1 MAPRPLTTAELPEPL
16 PLVGRTVELARLE
29 ALLEGSSAEHRAVF
43 VRGDGGVG
51 KSRLVAELADR
62 AERRSWTVVRGRAYP
77 VERGVPFAIYSDAW
91 LPVLEEMPASTRSV
105 LTRGG
110 DDELRFLFPGLGERP
125 EHVREAAAS
134 DPDELRTRVLW
145 NFAEFVKRMA
155 ARTPIL
161 CVLEDLHWS
170 DRSSIELTHFL
181 ARQLVGHPVL
191 LVCTV
196 NDQEREENPEVAR
209 AEQSLVGIGA
219 AEILRLPPLSHEQVV
234 ELVSRTFATE
244 PEVVRDLG
252 GVLYGWSRGNAFF
265 LREMLKSLPA
275 SGRLRFE
282 NGSWV
287 GWDGDDLDL
296 PPSIREAILADV
308 DRLSSEARTVLDLA
322 AVVGNRAGYGLLHT
336 IAGLEDEAMLRS
348 VEELCS
354 RGLLEE
360 RSEGGSTVYDFRHP
374 LVQQTLYR
382 EFGIQRVRSLHAR
395 VAEAME
401 TFYSGRTD
409 EHVDELAF
417 HFART
422 DPGAG
427 GRKAAS
433 YLKRAGARALERRA
447 AEEAIAYLE
456 SARALETGIEAQD
469 GGRPGQEGD
478 ADPRGQ
484 TDPQSEAD
492 TTVMLARALGQTGD
506 YARAG
511 ELWTEVL
518 TALDA
523 SDPRFARASRMLG
536 LTHLWQGH
544 HARAME
550 VLEEGLAAAE
560 RIGDTRGGVRLLVAK
575 AHTLHEVGRA
585 EEALDSLTRALPMAQ
600 EIGDDALLARV
611 HRALSLLHVWV
622 GPPERAIEHG
632 REAIRLAD
640 AVDDPSSGFW
650 ARWGLA
656 VLIGMRGDTEAMA
669 EAIRELNEIA
679 DRLRSPVLRL
689 WTADMSVELAYA
701 RGEWDRGLAEGLRS
715 IELARRL
722 HQRTLLPRLLV
733 WTSQFHL
740 ARGELEPAQELVEE
754 AVEMSGIRKD
764 GAALDVH
771 QVVPTYIGLAQY
783 LTQLGDF
790 EEAIDAAATGLQIA
804 EGTGYTLWAIHQ
816 LLPAYAEACLWA
828 GQIDRAEEI
837 GKRMRAHADRIDHRI
852 GRAWADACESLV
864 RWKRGDAAGAIDQML
879 SAADDLE
886 AIPMLWT
893 ATRLR
898 RQVAGR
904 MLEVGRTEEGLE
916 QLRRVHD
923 VCVSVGAGL
932 ELEKTRA
939 MFRNAEQRPPPIRR
953 DGGPL
958 GLTDAEARVTSLVA
972 QGMSNKA
979 IAAELGCAARTVSTH
994 LSNIYA
1000 KLDIGGPG
1008 GRVRLGNLARE
1019 AGLLEA

>member
-1 MAPRPLTTAELPEPL
+1 MPRHPNDRTPVLPDPL
-16 PLVGRTVELARLE
+16 PLVGRTDELARLE
-29 ALLEGSSAEHRAVF
+29 ALLEGSGGDHRAVF

-51 KSRLVAELADR
+51 KSRVVAELADR
-62 AERRSWTVVRGRAYP
+62 AERRSWQVVRGRAYP

-91 LPVLEEMPASTRSV
+91 LPLLEEMPAATRSV

-134 DPDELRTRVLW
+134 DPDELRTRVQW
-145 NFAEFVKRMA
+145 NFAEFLKRMA

-181 ARQLVGHPVL
+181 ARQVAGHPVL
-191 LVCTV
+191 IVCTV
-196 NDQEREENPEVAR
+196 NDQERDDSPDLVR

-219 AEILRLPPLSHEQVV
+219 AEVMRLPPLTHEQVV
-234 ELVSRTFATE
+234 ELVSRTFATA
-244 PEVVRDLG
+244 PEEVRELAG
-252 GVLYGWSRGNAFF
+252 ILFGWSRGNAFF
-265 LREMLKSLPA
+265 LREMLRALPG

-282 NGSWV
+282 NGVWV
-287 GWDGDDLDL
+287 GWDGEDLDL
-296 PPSIREAILADV
+296 PPSIREAILSTV
-308 DRLSSEARTVLDLA
+308 DRLSPDARTVIDLA
-322 AVVGNRAGYGLLHT
+322 AVVGNRARYGLLHS
-336 IAGLEDEAMLRS
+336 IAGLERDAMLHALD
-348 VEELCS
+348 ELCA
-354 RGLLEE
+354 RGLLDE
-360 RSEGGSTVYDFRHP
+360 RAETDSTVYEFRHP
-374 LVQQTLYR
+374 LVQQTLYDD
-382 EFGIQRVRSLHAR
+382 FGLQRVRSLHAR

-401 TFYSGRTD
+401 EFYSGQTG

-417 HFART
+417 HFTRADR
-422 DPGAG
+422 GAG
-427 GRKAAS
+427 GAKAID
-433 YLKRAGARALERRA
+433 YLVQAGKRALDRRA
-447 AEEAIAYLE
+447 AGEAIAYLE
-456 SARALETGIEAQD
+456 SAQALRRDGASAAGTSSEQGEDDLET
-469 GGRPGQEGD
+469 
-478 ADPRGQ
+478 
-484 TDPQSEAD
+484 
-492 TTVMLARALGQTGD
+492 TVTLARAFGQQGA
-506 YARAG
+506 YERSA
-511 ELWTEVL
+511 ELWSEVL
-518 TALDA
+518 AQLES
-523 SDPRFARASRMLG
+523 SDPRYGRACRMLA
-536 LTHLWQGH
+536 LTRLWQGQ
-544 HARAME
+544 HAEAMD
-550 VLEEGLAAAE
+550 VLDQGLSAAGGL
-560 RIGDTRGGVRLLVAK
+560 GDTRTGVRLLIAR
-575 AHTLHEVGRA
+575 AHALHEVGRA
-585 EEALDSLTRALPMAQ
+585 EEALAALHRALPMAV
-600 EIGDDALLARV
+600 EIGDEALLARV

-622 GPPERAIEHG
+622 GPPRDAIEHG
-632 REAIRLAD
+632 EEAIRLAD
-640 AVDDPSSGFW
+640 KVGDDSSGFW

-656 VLIGMRGDTEAMA
+656 VLVGMRGDTGGMA
-669 EAIRELNEIA
+669 AAIEELNEMA
-679 DRLRSPVLRL
+679 DRMRSPVLRL

-715 IELARRL
+715 IEVARRL
-722 HQRTLLPRLLV
+722 RQRTLLPRLLV
-733 WTSQFHL
+733 WTSQFYL
-740 ARGELEPAQELVEE
+740 ARGEIEPARELIQE
-754 AVEMSGIRKD
+754 AVEMSGIETP

-804 EGTGYTLWAIHQ
+804 EGTGYVLWAIHQ

-837 GKRMRAHADRIDHRI
+837 GERMRAHADRIDHRI

-879 SAADDLE
+879 HAADDLE

-904 MLEVGRTEEGLE
+904 MLEVGRTDEGLE
-916 QLRRVHD
+916 QLKRVHD

-939 MFRNAEQRPPPIRR
+939 MFRSEGRRPPPIRR

-958 GLTDAEARVTSLVA
+958 GLTGAEARIAALVS

-979 IAAELGCAARTVSTH
+979 IAAELGCATRTVSTH
-994 LSNIYA
+994 LSNIYG

-1019 AGLLEA
+1019 AGLLES